1 MSDAAGT
8 DDLTL
13 VTGGGGLL
21 GGAVVRRLR
30 ASGTPV
36 RVLSRRPLPELEELG
51 AEVFLGDLE
60 DRPSLLA
67 ACEGVCG
74 VVHSGARPGI
84 DAPLRQFLGP
94 NVAGTRHVIDGCLAR
109 RVRTLVHV
117 SSPSVVFDG
126 TPHEGADERLPLP
139 DRGLASY
146 PHSKLLAERDALRAD
161 RTRGLR
167 TVAVRPHLIWGPGD
181 RHVLPALVAAAQAG
195 RVPSIGGANPL
206 IAPTFVEN
214 AAAAIVQT
222 LFALPNRPEGAG
234 RPYFLNDLP
243 PVRLHEFV
251 RRVAE
256 EAGLE
261 PPALRRLPGPLATAA
276 GKTATLAWRALRR
289 PDEPPLTAFA
299 VAQLRVAHWYRTD
312 ALRQFGAWEAV
323 EPEEAWRRTRPFLR
337 RLAGEKSN
345 ARGDGG

>member
-1 MSDAAGT
+1 MSDAAAP

-30 ASGTPV
+30 AADAPV
-36 RVLSRRPLPELEELG
+36 RVLSRRPLPELEALG

-60 DRPSLLA
+60 DRQSVLA
-67 ACEGVCG
+67 ACHGVRG
-74 VVHSGARPGI
+74 VVHAGARPGI

-94 NVAGTRHVIDGCLAR
+94 NVAGTRHVIDGCLVR

-117 SSPSVVFDG
+117 SSPSVAFDG

-139 DRGLASY
+139 VRGLASY

-167 TVAVRPHLIWGPGD
+167 TIAVRPHLIWGPGD
-181 RHVLPALVAAAQAG
+181 RHVLPALVAAAKAG
-195 RVPSIGGANPL
+195 RIPAISGADPL

-214 AAAAIVQT
+214 AAAAIVHVLT
-222 LFALPNRPEGAG
+222 ALPNRPEGAG
-234 RPYFLNDLP
+234 RAYFLNDLP
-243 PVRLHEFV
+243 PVRLHAFV

-261 PPALRRLPGPLATAA
+261 PPALRRLPSPVATAA
-276 GKTATLAWRALRR
+276 GRAATLTWRALRR
-289 PDEPPLTAFA
+289 PGEPPLTAFA
-299 VAQLRVAHWYRTD
+299 VAQLRVAHWYRID
-312 ALRQFGAWEAV
+312 GLRAFGEWETV
-323 EPEEAWRRTRPFLR
+323 ESEEAWRRTRPFLR
-337 RLAGEKSN
+337 RLAGEKCD
-345 ARGDGG
+345 ARGEGG